1 MNNYANHNFT
11 PEALETF
18 QGYSLQA
25 FASGRI
31 KLSFH
36 RTHIHRDEYYAER
49 PKRDAE
55 AYHRQRRRSAEA
67 LPNHF
72 ALVDTL
78 RTDRACGATLRVHL
92 KGDNNKTAD
101 NAHVLLSWSIC
112 CGAEAMIVNVSFN
125 SLFYGWLLYRYEDA
139 R

>member
-1 MNNYANHNFT
+1 MNNYTDPNFT
-11 PEALETF
+11 PEALESF

-36 RTHIHRDEYYAER
+36 RTHTQRNEYYADR

-67 LPNHF
+67 L
-72 ALVDTL
+72 
-78 RTDRACGATLRVHL
+78 
-92 KGDNNKTAD
+92 
-101 NAHVLLSWSIC
+101 HVAGSRRRRHDYYPPDI
-112 CGAEAMIVNVSFN
+112 
-125 SLFYGWLLYRYEDA
+125 
-139 R
+139 